1 MATPINNNLHSNTID
16 NYSNSKNNLNKI
28 DSNII
33 NSYANSTNNLNT
45 LNKVESNII
54 NNNSNLDITLKEKL
68 NNIDTKYDPNRTT
81 INVIKDIIK
90 DISSNISNV
99 SEIFVT
105 AGAEAATQGIKTG
118 TNVVKMQ
125 GIAASNASADLAKT
139 ATDIAKTKLPDIM
152 NNVKDVTKIVTEGV
166 GEINNIIDTTT
177 LETKEDLIKERIATM
192 MALHPVLTEE
202 QARIEL
208 EEEKRLEEEERLK
221 KEETE
226 KVKELELELE
236 IEKAKAKADILETA
250 SEAKIVGATGGS
262 AKESKKKTTLKNIQ
276 KGGKMSAKRTQKS
289 IDDFLKP
296 SITSSSVLRMI
307 KGGKISIKKRKY
319 NSGLRSKRRR

>member
-1 MATPINNNLHSNTID
+1 
-16 NYSNSKNNLNKI
+16 LNKI

-33 NSYANSTNNLNT
+33 NSYANSTNNLNA
-45 LNKVESNII
+45 LNKVESNTI
-54 NNNSNLDITLKEKL
+54 NNNANLDITLREKL
-68 NNIDTKYDPNRTT
+68 NNLDTKYDPNRSTV
-81 INVIKDIIK
+81 NVFKDIIK
-90 DISSNISNV
+90 DISANISNV

-105 AGAEAATQGIKTG
+105 AGAEAATQGIKSG
-118 TNVVKMQ
+118 TNIVKMQ
-125 GIAASNASADLAKT
+125 GIAATNASADLAKT

-152 NNVKDVTKIVTEGV
+152 HNVKDVTKIVTEGV
-166 GEINNIIDTTT
+166 GEINNVIDTTR
-177 LETKEDLIKERIATM
+177 LEMKEDLIKERIATM
-192 MALHPVLTEE
+192 MASHPVLTEE

-236 IEKAKAKADILETA
+236 IEKAKADVLETA

-262 AKESKKKTTLKNIQ
+262 AKGSKKRTTLKNIQ

-296 SITSSSVLRMI
+296 SITSSSVLKMI